1 MTPPDVVLKTV
12 AVHAAGTTRYL
23 PLDPIPLGPGGE
35 IALGLRVDCGM
46 DDAGERE
53 QLHLHLSLRIGGT
66 NRPPRAP
73 TVPHPPINRK
83 EPRTHGDPPSQDTS

>member
-23 PLDPIPLGPGGE
+23 PLDPVALAPGSE

-53 QLHLHLSLRIGGT
+53 QLHLHLSLRIGST
-66 NRPPRAP
+66 ESPAPRAD
-73 TVPHPPINRK
+73 RSSL
-83 EPRTHGDPPSQDTS
+83 THQPKGT

>member
-53 QLHLHLSLRIGGT
+53 QLHLHLSLRIGGAESLAL
-66 NRPPRAP
+66 RDDRSSP
-73 TVPHPPINRK
+73 THQPK
-83 EPRTHGDPPSQDTS
+83 GT

>member
-1 MTPPDVVLKTV
+1 VRPRDVVLKTV

-23 PLDPIPLGPGGE
+23 PLDPASLVPGE

-53 QLHLHLSLRIGGT
+53 QLHLHLSLRIGGAESLA
-66 NRPPRAP
+66 PRDDRSSSN
-73 TVPHPPINRK
+73 H
-83 EPRTHGDPPSQDTS
+83 